1 MTQQVPPENLMG
13 ERDSQL
19 RMLTFSTAIRLSIN
33 AMNTVVPTG
42 PAMSAPAINA
52 MPTSSPA

>member
-19 RMLTFSTAIRLSIN
+19 RMLTHADELARVI
-33 AMNTVVPTG
+33 TVVPRTE
-42 PAMSAPAINA
+42 
-52 MPTSSPA
+52 